1 MDKITR
7 DTLLHQASLLDQ
19 AAAELEKG
27 RTGRV
32 SDQAIAELLRQVS
45 EALQAIE
52 AGLGST

>member
-19 AAAELEKG
+19 AATELGKG
-27 RTGRV
+27 RAGRM

-45 EALQAIE
+45 EALQDI
-52 AGLGST
+52 GGTN